1 MYQVIVSLENFN
13 KSDKA
18 HLLLADCLLKEELTK
33 LSSNLSDWE
42 QCKKDKLYLYL
53 IRSNNDQWRIS
64 LFPIQLSVNHTQYK
78 YRAIS
83 ELTVEELLSLVNNEA
98 LRHKLL
104 RSMLPENNHSTVVHF
119 FDLKQEQLKDNN

>member
-1 MYQVIVSLENFN
+1 MYSINVTLENFN
-13 KSDKA
+13 KTDAA
-18 HLLLADCLLKEELTK
+18 HVLLADHLLKEELTK
-33 LSSNLSDWE
+33 LSTNLNDWE

-64 LFPIQLSVNHTQYK
+64 LFPIQLSVNPTQYK

-104 RSMLPENNHSTVVHF
+104 KSMLPENNHSTVVHF
-119 FDLKQEQLKDNN
+119 FDLKQELLKDSN